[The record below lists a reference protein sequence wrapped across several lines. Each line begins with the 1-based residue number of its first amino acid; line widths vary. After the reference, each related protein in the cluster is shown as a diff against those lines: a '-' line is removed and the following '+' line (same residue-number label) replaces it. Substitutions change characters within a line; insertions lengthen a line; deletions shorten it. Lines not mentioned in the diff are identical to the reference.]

1 VTTQAPRQRRSQ
13 AQRSA
18 ETRGRLLESTIEC
31 LVQYGYAGTTMP
43 RVAEMAGLTRGAQA
57 HHFGSRDEL
66 MVAAVQYLAA
76 TRTAAA
82 VPTFGGRMR
91 STDDPLGTVLDIA
104 WDIHSEAMFIP
115 IVELWV
121 AGRTD
126 PALRGEVGKLETI
139 VLTTL
144 LGAVAEYVPE
154 EIHRSMLEFMYMAM
168 DVIRGILIS
177 SLVDPD
183 PTRARR
189 RWDRARPGLRR
200 SADSSI
206 NDWIAARH

>member
-1 VTTQAPRQRRSQ
+1 MTTQVPRQRRSQ

-18 ETRGRLLESTIEC
+18 ETRARILESTIEC
-31 LVQYGYAGTTMP
+31 LVKHGYAGTTMP
-43 RVAEMAGLTRGAQA
+43 RVAEMAGLTRGAQV

-66 MVAAVQYLAA
+66 MVAAVQYLAT

-82 VPTFGGRMR
+82 VPTFGGRIT
-91 STDDPLGTVLDIA
+91 STDDPLDTILDIA

-126 PALRGEVGKLETI
+126 PALRGEVSKLETI

-144 LGAVAEYVPE
+144 IGAVAEFVPA

-177 SLVDPD
+177 SIVDPD
-183 PTRARR
+183 PARARR

-200 SADSSI
+200 SADTAI
-206 NDWIAARH
+206 TEWIAARQ

>member
-1 VTTQAPRQRRSQ
+1 M
-13 AQRSA
+13 
-18 ETRGRLLESTIEC
+18 I
-31 LVQYGYAGTTMP
+31 
-43 RVAEMAGLTRGAQA
+43 
-57 HHFGSRDEL
+57 
-66 MVAAVQYLAA
+66 AAVQYLAA
-76 TRTAAA
+76 TRAAAA
-82 VPTFGGRMR
+82 VPTFGDRIT
-91 STDDPLGTVLDIA
+91 STNDPLDTILDTA
-104 WDIHSEAMFIP
+104 WELHSEAMFIP

-126 PALRGEVGKLETI
+126 PALHGEVGKLETI
-139 VLTTL
+139 VLTSL

-168 DVIRGILIS
+168 DVARGILIS

-200 SADSSI
+200 SADASI
-206 NDWIAARH
+206 NEWIAARH

>member
-1 VTTQAPRQRRSQ
+1 VTTQVPRQRRSQ

-18 ETRGRLLESTIEC
+18 ETRARLLESTIDC
-31 LVQYGYAGTTMP
+31 LVKYGYSGTTMP

-66 MVAAVQYLAA
+66 MIAAVQYLAA

-82 VPTFGGRMR
+82 VPTFGGRIR
-91 STDDPLGTVLDIA
+91 STNDPLDTILDTA
-104 WDIHSEAMFIP
+104 WEIHSEAMFIP

-126 PALRGEVGKLETI
+126 AALRGEVGKLETI

-183 PTRARR
+183 PTRPRR

-200 SADSSI
+200 SADAAI

>member
-1 VTTQAPRQRRSQ
+1 VTTHVPRQRRSQ

-18 ETRGRLLESTIEC
+18 ETRARLLESTIEC
-31 LVQYGYAGTTMP
+31 LVKYGYAGTTMP
-43 RVAEMAGLTRGAQA
+43 RVAELAGLTRGAQV

-66 MVAAVQYLAA
+66 MIAAVQYLAT

-82 VPTFGGRMR
+82 VPQFGGRIA
-91 STDDPLGTVLDIA
+91 STEDPLDTILDIA

-139 VLTTL
+139 VLTAL
-144 LGAVAEYVPE
+144 LGAVTEFVPE
-154 EIHRSMLEFMYMAM
+154 DIRRPMLEFMYMAM

-177 SLVDPD
+177 SIVDSD
-183 PTRARR
+183 PSRARR
-189 RWDRARPGLRR
+189 RWDRARPGLHR
-200 SADSSI
+200 SADTALTE
-206 NDWIAARH
+206 WIAARH

>member
-1 VTTQAPRQRRSQ
+1 VTTQVPRRRRSQ

-18 ETRGRLLESTIEC
+18 ETRALLLESTIEC
-31 LVQYGYAGTTMP
+31 LVKYGYAGTTMP
-43 RVAEMAGLTRGAQA
+43 RVAEMSGLTRGAQA

-66 MVAAVQYLAA
+66 MVAAVQYLAV

-82 VPTFGGRMR
+82 VPQFGDRFT
-91 STDDPLGTVLDIA
+91 STDDPLGAILDIA
-104 WDIHSEAMFIP
+104 WEIHSEAMFIP

-126 PALRGEVGKLETI
+126 PALRDEVGKLETI

-144 LGAVAEYVPE
+144 LGAVAEFVPDA
-154 EIHRSMLEFMYMAM
+154 IHRSVLTFMYMAM
-168 DVIRGILIS
+168 DVLRGILIS

-183 PTRARR
+183 PGRARR

-200 SADSSI
+200 SADAPI
-206 NDWIAARH
+206 DDWLAARH